1 MNSPVTRQILAPRI
15 RVVAGFLAAVC
26 GAHLQPFAAE
36 PEPLPTGER
45 TMRVE
50 SRLYA
55 SEGGE
60 PEAKSLTLFR
70 EGVAWDF
77 LELPEPVEGSKP
89 TVTRMEL
96 VEIVLHDPARDRL
109 VVIDPVRNVKTQ
121 VDRIKLDRLGVS
133 LAAWARGTDD
143 KLVRWAGGPDFESG
157 VVEKEGRIELVGPR
171 VRYAIAHEPAPSAE
185 AAEAYRRFADTAV
198 LLKALLHPGGLP
210 PFPRLALNRR
220 IEAAGGIPTE
230 VMLII
235 EPRFSPFP
243 GRSHTLT
250 SVHKMHPRM
259 LASDLQRIEEAEGHL
274 AAAVPVDLAVYANR
288 PGAAAADAAPADGA
302 P

>member
-1 MNSPVTRQILAPRI
+1 MHPTAPRHSVAA
-15 RVVAGFLAAVC
+15 RLFGMVAGLLAA
-26 GAHLQPFAAE
+26 GGTAARPSAADE
-36 PEPLPTGER
+36 PRPLPAADW
-45 TMRVE
+45 TMRIE

-55 SEGGE
+55 HAGGE

-70 EGVAWDF
+70 DGVAWDF
-77 LELPEPVEGSKP
+77 LELPQPVPGGKP
-89 TVTRMEL
+89 DETRMTL
-96 VEIVLHDPARDRL
+96 VEIVLHDPARERL
-109 VVIDPVRNVKTQ
+109 VVIDPVRNVKTEI
-121 VDRIKLDRLGVS
+121 DKIKLDRLGVS

-157 VVEKEGRIELVGPR
+157 VVEKDGRIELVGPR
-171 VRYAIAHEPAPSAE
+171 VRYAIAHERAPSDE
-185 AAEAYRRFADTAV
+185 AAEAYRQFADTAV

-230 VMLII
+230 VTLAI
-235 EPRFSPFP
+235 EPRFAPLP
-243 GRSHTLT
+243 GHGQTLT

-259 LASDLQRIEEAEGHL
+259 LASDVERIEEAEGHL

-288 PGAAAADAAPADGA
+288 PGATPAGDAPQAP
-302 P
+302 